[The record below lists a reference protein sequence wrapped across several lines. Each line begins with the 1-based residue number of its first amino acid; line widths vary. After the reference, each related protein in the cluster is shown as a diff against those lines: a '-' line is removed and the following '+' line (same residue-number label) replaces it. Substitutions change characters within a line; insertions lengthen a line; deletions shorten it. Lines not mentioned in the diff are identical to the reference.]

1 MKNKSS
7 TTGHTV
13 LIAIL
18 MSVTIFL
25 LAACAGNSGDTGQ
38 KATSTE
44 LVTAQ
49 EIGDGRVTFR
59 FEVTDDTGTVKAWN
73 VNTDQSLVGE
83 ALLEVGLIS
92 GESGSLGLYVTQVNG
107 LTADFMVNESWWG
120 FYINGEMAMAGVD
133 TTDIKQGE
141 VYAFIYN
148 IG

>member
-1 MKNKSS
+1 MKNKF
-7 TTGHTV
+7 T
-13 LIAIL
+13 
-18 MSVTIFL
+18 TIFL
-25 LAACAGNSGDTGQ
+25 TTAILISLFTLAACTVSDGDTER
-38 KATSTE
+38 KDTSLE
-44 LVTAQ
+44 LVPAQ

-59 FEVTDDTGTVKAWN
+59 FEVTDDTGTLKAWN
-73 VNTDQSLVGE
+73 VNTDRSIVGE

-92 GESGSLGLYVTQVNG
+92 GETGSLGLYVTQVNG